1 MLPGREFSL
10 VRSLRSQCLQ
20 KLNDF
25 PFAAGHHG
33 LAVAE
38 QEHIKVVIEQFAQRS
53 FKLRGIIEF
62 GLRNQAQR
70 ARRVADDRVAQ
81 EQDAAHLA

>member
-38 QEHIKVVIEQFAQRS
+38 QEHIKVVIEQFA
-53 FKLRGIIEF
+53 
-62 GLRNQAQR
+62 
-70 ARRVADDRVAQ
+70 
-81 EQDAAHLA
+81 